1 MLFLWGTAKTR
12 RKRDGELHA
21 GGVVW
26 LEVEGV
32 GTVWGSLAAELRA
45 ARAPAVCRA
54 QRPRAEDGA
63 RTIPWGLIDP
73 MG

>member
-1 MLFLWGTAKTR
+1 M
-12 RKRDGELHA
+12 
-21 GGVVW
+21 
-26 LEVEGV
+26 EVEGV